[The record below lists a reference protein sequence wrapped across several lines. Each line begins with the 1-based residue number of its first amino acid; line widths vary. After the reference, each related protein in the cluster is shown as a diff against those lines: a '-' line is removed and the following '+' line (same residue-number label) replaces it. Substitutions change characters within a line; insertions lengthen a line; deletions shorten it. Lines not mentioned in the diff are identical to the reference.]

1 MSTADIK
8 NFRFWP
14 IMAAIF
20 FGSFLSILGIS
31 MINIALPILMKDFN
45 TSLSTIQWT
54 LTGFMLSMGTI
65 APLTS
70 YLGDKFGYKNVYLY
84 SLVGFI
90 AFSLLCGF
98 AWSAISLIIFRI
110 LQGIFSGLVLP
121 ATMTIIFQVIP
132 REKQAFAI
140 SLWALSA
147 MLAPA
152 FGPTISGLLIQGL
165 SWQWL
170 FFINVPI
177 GIIAIFFIIFMIP
190 NYRMSTAKS
199 LDKLGLI
206 TVMIS
211 SIALLVGLS
220 EGRAW
225 GWTSWR
231 IMALFIIGLISLV
244 LFIRREL
251 TTAEPMLDL
260 RVFRNFRFSITLITS
275 TIITISLYSGTLLIP
290 LFLQNVQHVTPLDTG
305 LILLPA
311 SLVMAIAMP
320 FAGKIYGRVGP
331 RVLTIVGVV
340 LIAFGSL
347 EVSWLSNTI
356 SHGYIIFW
364 MTVRNLGVA
373 FASMASSTAGMA
385 EIPAV
390 MSGHASAVN
399 NWIRNVAGSFAI
411 ALFTTL
417 LASNMTKHIA
427 TETQLGEKN
436 PLTIQLF
443 SYTMSI
449 NDVFWVATII
459 ALIAIPFSLIIGKK
473 YKKLDF
479 VNTVEAA

>member
-1 MSTADIK
+1 
-8 NFRFWP
+8 
-14 IMAAIF
+14 
-20 FGSFLSILGIS
+20 
-31 MINIALPILMKDFN
+31 
-45 TSLSTIQWT
+45 
-54 LTGFMLSMGTI
+54 
-65 APLTS
+65 
-70 YLGDKFGYKNVYLY
+70 
-84 SLVGFI
+84 
-90 AFSLLCGF
+90 
-98 AWSAISLIIFRI
+98 
-110 LQGIFSGLVLP
+110 
-121 ATMTIIFQVIP
+121 
-132 REKQAFAI
+132 
-140 SLWALSA
+140 
-147 MLAPA
+147 
-152 FGPTISGLLIQGL
+152 
-165 SWQWL
+165 
-170 FFINVPI
+170 
-177 GIIAIFFIIFMIP
+177 
-190 NYRMSTAKS
+190 
-199 LDKLGLI
+199 
-206 TVMIS
+206 
-211 SIALLVGLS
+211 
-220 EGRAW
+220 
-225 GWTSWR
+225 
-231 IMALFIIGLISLV
+231 MALFIIGLISLV

-320 FAGKIYGRVGP
+320 FAGKIYSRVGP